1 MSYIYLYQLKDWPH
15 FQWDK
20 EAITEIL
27 ADVRFRQGRLLGSM
41 ESLGFNL
48 QDEATLET
56 LTLDVIKSSEIEGE
70 ILNHDQVRSS
80 IARRLGIEVAGLI
93 PADRNVEGIVE
104 MMLDATQRHAKP
116 LTTDRLFGWQ
126 ASMFPTGFSGMYKI
140 VVGTWRN
147 NAKDDP
153 MQVVSGGMGREK
165 VHFQA
170 PDADKLDAEMNQFI
184 NWFNSE
190 NTIDPIIKAA
200 IAHLWFVTIHPF
212 DDGNGRI
219 ARAITDMQL
228 ARADETSRRFYSMSA
243 QIRTER
249 SAYYDILERTQKGST
264 DITEWIIWFITCLS
278 RALNATEHTLS
289 TVIKKAKFWNHP
301 VTKDLN
307 DRQKLMLNKLL
318 DGFDGK
324 FTSSKWG
331 KIAKCSHDT
340 AIRDIQNLIDR
351 NILLNDGSGG
361 RSTGYLLNEN
371 FYEEK

>member
-1 MSYIYLYQLKDWPH
+1 MSYLYIYQFKDWPH

-27 ADVRFRQGRLLGSM
+27 AAVRFRQGKLLGSM

-70 ILNHDQVRSS
+70 ILNHGQVRSS
-80 IARRLGIEVAGLI
+80 IARRLGIEIAGLI

-104 MMLDATQRHAKP
+104 MMLDATQRYAKP

-126 ASMFPTGFSGMYKI
+126 ASMFPTGFSGIYKI
-140 VVGTWRN
+140 VVGNWRN

-153 MQVVSGGMGREK
+153 MQVISGGMGREK

-190 NTIDPIIKAA
+190 STTDPIIKAA

-219 ARAITDMQL
+219 ARAITDML
-228 ARADETSRRFYSMSA
+228 LSRADETPRRFYSMSA

-249 SAYYDILERTQKGST
+249 TAYYDMLERTQKGST
-264 DITEWIIWFITCLS
+264 DITEWIVWFITCLS
-278 RALNATEHTLS
+278 RALNATEHTLAS
-289 TVIKKAKFWNHP
+289 VIKKAKFWNHP
-301 VTKDLN
+301 TTKDLN

-351 NILLNDGSGG
+351 NILINDGSGG
-361 RSTGYLLNEN
+361 RSTGYLFNEGL
-371 FYEEK
+371 F